1 MEKLEYRIK
10 IDAPKEKVWKTLWE
24 KDTYSAWTSA
34 FAEGS
39 TVDTDNWKKGTKVV
53 FHDGSGNGMV
63 SRVDEN
69 IPNRYM
75 SFRHLGE
82 VKDGVEDTTSEKVK
96 VWSGATESYTLN
108 ENEGSTEVVVDMD
121 INEEFAEMFKN
132 TWPKALKILK
142 ELAEKN

>member
-1 MEKLEYRIK
+1 MEKLEYRIT

-24 KDTYSAWTSA
+24 KESYRAWTSA

-39 TVDTDNWKKGTKVV
+39 TVETDNWKKGSKVL
-53 FHDGSGNGMV
+53 FLDGNGSGMV

-75 SFRHLGE
+75 SFKHLGE
-82 VKDGVEDTTSEKVK
+82 VRDGVEDTTSEKVQE
-96 VWSGATESYTLN
+96 WAGAIESYTLN
-108 ENEGSTEVVVDMD
+108 ENDGKTELVVNMD
-121 INEEFAEMFKN
+121 INEEFMEMFKN
-132 TWPKALKILK
+132 IWPKALNNLK